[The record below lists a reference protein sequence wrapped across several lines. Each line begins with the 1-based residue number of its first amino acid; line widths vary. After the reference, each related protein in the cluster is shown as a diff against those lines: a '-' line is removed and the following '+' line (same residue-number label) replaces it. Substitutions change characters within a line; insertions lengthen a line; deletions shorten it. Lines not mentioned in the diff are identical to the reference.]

1 MFAGIARKNLKK
13 KTTLE
18 AIRDSYFFVL
28 LFLIH
33 IMMVRLSPLI
43 LFLSMALGMLAA
55 TFMDIQ
61 NSVADRPR
69 VRVYVNAAPS
79 MQLQVL

>member
-1 MFAGIARKNLKK
+1 
-13 KTTLE
+13 
-18 AIRDSYFFVL
+18 
-28 LFLIH
+28 
-33 IMMVRLSPLI
+33 MMVRLSPLI